1 MFGKSKKIEN
11 KIKTGDKFLRDN
23 KLVEAEAA
31 YREALLLDDQ
41 NAETLYSLG
50 CVANKRNDFA
60 SADVWARKAIS
71 ADPSHRLAHF
81 LLANAQFG
89 TERFEEA
96 LQTLLSANTN
106 ENDEPMAMVGL
117 IYEKL
122 GKSEKAEETFRGD
135 TLLALRPLVSGNSE
149 TWRAPDCTTK
159 SFEMRKYTSPM
170 RAPLSHAK
178 I

>member
-60 SADVWARKAIS
+60 RVGVSDAKI
-71 ADPSHRLAHF
+71 LAF
-81 LLANAQFG
+81 
-89 TERFEEA
+89 
-96 LQTLLSANTN
+96 
-106 ENDEPMAMVGL
+106 
-117 IYEKL
+117 I
-122 GKSEKAEETFRGD
+122 
-135 TLLALRPLVSGNSE
+135 LRPRITVS
-149 TWRAPDCTTK
+149 
-159 SFEMRKYTSPM
+159 Y
-170 RAPLSHAK
+170 
-178 I
+178 